1 MTGICISMSMISER
15 MAVGQ
20 RAGRQID
27 ADLSVL
33 GNGNVGACSFQDEA
47 NQALIVRAVLGNQDR
62 SALERELGLLCRA
75 LRGNVSTR
83 FAKRRTRAGRSPRPV
98 PVIRFNAKE
107 TSTAS
112 ATSCHQTWSG
122 MTNGLRYV
130 PRNSRLARPTTSE
143 LPMNSYRK

>member
-1 MTGICISMSMISER
+1 MRCQGDNGSPVPVRSQLPRGFIAVHDRHLHIHEYDIER

-75 LRGNVSTR
+75 PSGQRQYPIRQTAHKSWTISSP
-83 FAKRRTRAGRSPRPV
+83 RAGDQIQR
-98 PVIRFNAKE
+98 
-107 TSTAS
+107 
-112 ATSCHQTWSG
+112 
-122 MTNGLRYV
+122 
-130 PRNSRLARPTTSE
+130 
-143 LPMNSYRK
+143 